1 MITPN
6 LASRPFL
13 NTRPVWLVVGAAG
26 LLAVIL
32 AALNLRFF
40 LATNSE
46 MEAELARRDELQVR
60 HGVVETEVRADVDAL
75 RKVPWRTLEGK
86 VVATNLILNE
96 HAFSWLQMLDDIEQ
110 VMPWDVRM
118 TNIAPAVSPEEVILS
133 LEVVA
138 QTREALL
145 TFLDNL
151 LAVPRF
157 SDPTPISERTPEQAT
172 AAGYFMTLRVT
183 YHPPGEA
190 P

>member
-26 LLAVIL
+26 FLTVIL

-46 MEAELARRDELQVR
+46 MEAELARRNELQVR
-60 HGVVETEVRADVDAL
+60 HGVLETEVRADVDAL
-75 RKVPWRTLEGK
+75 RKIPWRTLEAK
-86 VVATNLILNE
+86 VVATNVILHE
-96 HAFSWLQMLDDIEQ
+96 HAFSWLEMLDDIEQ
-110 VMPWDVRM
+110 IMPWDVRM
-118 TNIAPAVSPEEVILS
+118 ISIAPAMSPEEVTLS

-151 LAVPRF
+151 LANPRF
-157 SDPTPISERTPEQAT
+157 SDPTPLSERTPEQAT
-172 AAGYFMTLRVT
+172 AAGYSMTLRLS
-183 YHPPGEA
+183 YHPQGA
-190 P
+190 TQ